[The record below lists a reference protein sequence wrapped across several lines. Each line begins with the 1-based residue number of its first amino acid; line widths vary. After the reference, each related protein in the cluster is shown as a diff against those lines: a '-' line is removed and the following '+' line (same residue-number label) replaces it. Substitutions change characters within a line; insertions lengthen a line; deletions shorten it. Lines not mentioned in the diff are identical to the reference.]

1 MSSEQQAIPMQA
13 LRRQATNE
21 GQLAEVNAG
30 FGTLR
35 SFELMMRQAK
45 MLASSDIV
53 PVAYRSVIEIKK
65 NGKVTGYEENTS
77 AIPNCVIALNM
88 ASRMNADPL
97 MVMQNLYLV
106 EGRPSWS
113 SQFIIAAI
121 NACGRY
127 SPLRFTI
134 SEPSEP
140 TEVQYT
146 AYEWVNGDKKPVKKS
161 VTVRH
166 QTCCAWA
173 IEKATGE
180 KLQSPVVSI
189 AMAIAEGWLTKNA
202 SKWQTMPEMMLRYR
216 SASFFGR
223 FYAPELLMGLK
234 SSEEEHET
242 IIIEHEEEII
252 PPKNVD
258 ELKKPRQPKK
268 TVDEPATPA
277 TPATNKTI
285 VNDDDNSAV
294 IDKSEPVSG
303 GYVPTPE
310 EEAEIRERENAQAEA
325 DERAK
330 RGEDVQAEQPTTGRR
345 GRGGN
350 KEFNLGE

>member
-1 MSSEQQAIPMQA
+1 MSDGQQAIPVQA
-13 LRRQATNE
+13 LRRQVTNE
-21 GQLAEVNAG
+21 GQLAEITAG
-30 FGTLR
+30 FGTLQ

-53 PVAYRSVIEIKK
+53 PPSYRSVNEVKK
-65 NGKVTGYEENTS
+65 GKVIEYVDNKS

-180 KLQSPVVSI
+180 KLQSPIVSI

-268 TVDEPATPA
+268 TIDETATD
-277 TPATNKTI
+277 KTI
-285 VNDDDNSAV
+285 VNDDVNNQV
-294 IDKSEPVSG
+294 IDKSEPATG

-330 RGEDVQAEQPTTGRR
+330 RGEDVQAEQSTGGRR